1 MVEYE
6 IDEDPSKVLV
16 IGPDDNGNLLEIV
29 VLLLDDDR
37 LLVIHAMPLRSQYH
51 HLLPEGDPDA

>member
-1 MVEYE
+1 MEYE

-16 IGPDDNGNLLEIV
+16 IGPDDTGNLLEIV
-29 VLLLDDDR
+29 VLLLDEDR